1 MKRKRSKTEP
11 SPGGTEKARQ
21 HRFAIKLMRPI
32 FQTTVIAVNA
42 ASEERA
48 VRLAI
53 RKAARLKE
61 EEWVG
66 SFDSSKYRYDLQHVV
81 GAAEF
86 SAEAKAGETSVSA
99 ADLAK
104 DLREMHVTEYLLLKA
119 DIEGGQGEAL
129 NQPWLDEKSYV
140 FLADVAGD
148 WLADI
153 EALEE
158 EGLEGYLRRG
168 RRSNVIPFRRPVK
181 GDDDDPE

>member
-1 MKRKRSKTEP
+1 MTP
-11 SPGGTEKARQ
+11 
-21 HRFAIKLMRPI
+21 
-32 FQTTVIAVNA
+32 
-42 ASEERA
+42 
-48 VRLAI
+48 
-53 RKAARLKE
+53 
-61 EEWVG
+61 
-66 SFDSSKYRYDLQHVV
+66 SKYRYDLQNVLD
-81 GAAEF
+81 ATEF
-86 SAEAKAGETSVSA
+86 SDEATETSVTA

-104 DLREMHVTEYLLLKA
+104 DLCEMHVTEYLLLKA

-168 RRSNVIPFRRPVK
+168 RRSNVIPFRRTVK
-181 GDDDDPE
+181 GDDDDSK

>member
-1 MKRKRSKTEP
+1 
-11 SPGGTEKARQ
+11 
-21 HRFAIKLMRPI
+21 
-32 FQTTVIAVNA
+32 
-42 ASEERA
+42 
-48 VRLAI
+48 
-53 RKAARLKE
+53 
-61 EEWVG
+61 
-66 SFDSSKYRYDLQHVV
+66 
-81 GAAEF
+81 
-86 SAEAKAGETSVSA
+86 
-99 ADLAK
+99 
-104 DLREMHVTEYLLLKA
+104 MHVTEYLLLKA

>member
-66 SFDSSKYRYDLQHVV
+66 SFDV
-81 GAAEF
+81 E
-86 SAEAKAGETSVSA
+86 
-99 ADLAK
+99 
-104 DLREMHVTEYLLLKA
+104 
-119 DIEGGQGEAL
+119 
-129 NQPWLDEKSYV
+129 
-140 FLADVAGD
+140 
-148 WLADI
+148 
-153 EALEE
+153 
-158 EGLEGYLRRG
+158 
-168 RRSNVIPFRRPVK
+168 
-181 GDDDDPE
+181 

>member
-1 MKRKRSKTEP
+1 MKRKRSKTKP
-11 SPGGTEKARQ
+11 SPRGSDKAQR

-32 FQTTVIAVNA
+32 FQTAVITVNA
-42 ASEERA
+42 VSEERA
-48 VRLAI
+48 VRLAF

-66 SFDSSKYRYDLQHVV
+66 SFDARKYRYDLQNVLD
-81 GAAEF
+81 ATEF
-86 SAEAKAGETSVSA
+86 SDEATETSVTA

-104 DLREMHVTEYLLLKA
+104 DLCEMHITEYLLLKA

-158 EGLEGYLRRG
+158 EGREGYLRRG
-168 RRSNVIPFRRPVK
+168 RRSNVIPFRRPPRE
-181 GDDDDPE
+181 GDDDDSK